1 MTVFVV
7 ATARAV
13 AWKTTVPRFL
23 GCARLRSAVLG
34 CARLRSA
41 GSGHASDHDLW
52 HTEVFYTNLNHSE
65 ARSED
70 TVDISCW
77 LKCS

>member
-1 MTVFVV
+1 MTEVRDMTVFVV

-13 AWKTTVPRFL
+13 AWKTTVPRF
-23 GCARLRSAVLG
+23 LG

>member
-13 AWKTTVPRFL
+13 ALENNGASVPW
-23 GCARLRSAVLG
+23 LRSAALG